1 MQTCNRTLFLLDRR
15 SRKILKIHRQFR
27 NIRLVRARYKDRPT
41 SHDET
46 LSHSTQYPND
56 QGKRKH
62 SNSLEF
68 SLSNDHKF
76 CHINSDC
83 ATLRAHVTNV
93 PLIIKSLR
101 PSQNPSCYQTLLLFS
116 RAFAIGRC
124 TESEVRADRINDGP
138 HRACAAGIIG
148 AKRYFVHGNRSA
160 RAHPDRMHA
169 SG

>member
-27 NIRLVRARYKDRPT
+27 NIRLVRVRYKDRPT

-46 LSHSTQYPND
+46 LSHSPHYPND
-56 QGKRKH
+56 QGKQRH

-68 SLSNDHKF
+68 SLSSDRKF
-76 CHINSDC
+76 CHIYSDC

-93 PLIIKSLR
+93 PLIIKSLH

-124 TESEVRADRINDGP
+124 TESEARADRSNDGP
-138 HRACAAGIIG
+138 HLACATGVIG
-148 AKRYFVHGNRSA
+148 AKRCFVHGNRSA
-160 RAHPDRMHA
+160 RTHPDRLCA

>member
-27 NIRLVRARYKDRPT
+27 NIRLVRVRHKDRPT

-46 LSHSTQYPND
+46 LSHSTQHPND
-56 QGKRKH
+56 QGKQRH

-68 SLSNDHKF
+68 SLSSGHEF
-76 CHINSDC
+76 CHIYSDY

-124 TESEVRADRINDGP
+124 TESEVRSDRSNDGP
-138 HRACAAGIIG
+138 HRACAAGAIG
-148 AKRYFVHGNRSA
+148 AKRGFVHGNRSA
-160 RAHPDRMHA
+160 MAHPDRMHA

>member
-1 MQTCNRTLFLLDRR
+1 MQTCNRTLLLLDRR

-27 NIRLVRARYKDRPT
+27 NIRLVRVRYKDRPT

-46 LSHSTQYPND
+46 LSHSTQYPDD
-56 QGKRKH
+56 QGKQRH

-68 SLSNDHKF
+68 SLSSNHKF
-76 CHINSDC
+76 CHIYSDC
-83 ATLRAHVTNV
+83 ATLRAHLTNL

-124 TESEVRADRINDGP
+124 TESEVRADRSNAGP
-138 HRACAAGIIG
+138 HRAGAAGPIG
-148 AKRYFVHGNRSA
+148 AKRGFVHGNRSA